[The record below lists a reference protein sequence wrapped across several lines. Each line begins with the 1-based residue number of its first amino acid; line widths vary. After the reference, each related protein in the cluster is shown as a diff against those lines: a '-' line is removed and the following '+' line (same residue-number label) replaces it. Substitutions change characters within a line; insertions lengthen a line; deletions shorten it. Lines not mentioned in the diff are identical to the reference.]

1 MVFKRQK
8 RRERGEKKMSSF
20 GDGAVRAYQQ
30 HSLLCFLSAVKEAAN
45 KSPIKDTLRQTCILQ
60 M

>member
-20 GDGAVRAYQQ
+20 GDGAVRAYQ
-30 HSLLCFLSAVKEAAN
+30 HCLLCFLSAVKQAAN
-45 KSPIKDTLRQTCILQ
+45 KSPIKDTLRQMCILQ